1 MLEIIDEEKEMGEV
15 SNNLTPKQKIDLI
28 SSRTR
33 SRLPMEDVEV
43 EELEALFN
51 PPDFEPP
58 PVIAAEDLDDDELI
72 WQGM

>member
-1 MLEIIDEEKEMGEV
+1 MGEV

-33 SRLPMEDVEV
+33 SRLPMQDVEV

-58 PVIAAEDLDDDELI
+58 PVIAPEDLDDDELI
-72 WQGM
+72 WQGMYLLK